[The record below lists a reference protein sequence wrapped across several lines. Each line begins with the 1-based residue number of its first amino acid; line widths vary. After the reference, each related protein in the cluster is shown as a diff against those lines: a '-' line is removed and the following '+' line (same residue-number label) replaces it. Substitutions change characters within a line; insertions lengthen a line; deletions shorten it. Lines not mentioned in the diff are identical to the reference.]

1 MIVSL
6 NDRLFLLEESQ
17 LVNELVAVILSCCVL
32 LSIADY
38 FSGSLYFEHLRLNV
52 HALLFA

>member
-1 MIVSL
+1 MIISL
-6 NDRLFLLEESQ
+6 NDKLFLLEESQ
-17 LVNELVAVILSCCVL
+17 LVNELVAVILSCCAL

-38 FSGSLYFEHLRLNV
+38 FSGNLYFERLRLNL